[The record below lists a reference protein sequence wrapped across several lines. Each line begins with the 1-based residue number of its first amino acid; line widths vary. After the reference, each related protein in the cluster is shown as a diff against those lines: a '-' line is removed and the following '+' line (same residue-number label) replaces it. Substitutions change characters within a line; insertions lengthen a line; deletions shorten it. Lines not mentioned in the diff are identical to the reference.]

1 MSQAID
7 TSDQDF
13 DLDAWLKASEAVSG
27 EIVLDKLIHILMSNA
42 LEHSKARRG
51 VLLLPHGDE
60 LRAEA
65 EATAGADTVTV
76 RLAPDAPISELL
88 SDSVLQVVIRTHDI
102 VMLGDACLEEPFA
115 SDSYVMRT
123 QARSV
128 LCVPLMKQAKRI
140 GVLYLE
146 DNRQPNLFT
155 ASLVRLLKLLAS
167 QAAISLENARL
178 YGDLQSS
185 EAFLTQGEEVAR
197 TGTWALDLATG
208 RSQWSKQM
216 FHIFGLD
223 PTNSPP
229 VMPDFLDLVHPEDR
243 EHVRKTLAVAAA
255 ERAPFDYTFR
265 IIRPSGERTYLRSVG
280 SPVAEDGKVKSY
292 FGTIVDV
299 TEQESMTRELRGRE
313 EELRNILDYAP
324 QQIAIIAPDGRRLNA
339 NRVALEYAGMTLE
352 EFQSPEYEKLIHP
365 EDAEKLRANPPFGGA
380 REFEF
385 ETRIRGKDGQYR
397 WFLVRFFPMRDSA
410 GNILRWYSVGTEIQD
425 RKLAEERVKN
435 ENLALR
441 EEVDKASLFEEVVGV
456 SAALHSVIAR
466 VGKVAPTDS
475 TVLITGETGTGKELI
490 ARAIHKSSARAA
502 AAFVSVNC
510 AGIPQSLIASELFG
524 HEKGAFTGALQ
535 RRIGRFEMAQGGTL
549 FLDEV
554 GDLPAETQ
562 VTLLRV
568 LQEHEFERVGGE
580 RLIRADV
587 RLIAAT
593 NRDLAAAIESG
604 AFRSDLFYR
613 LNVFPIEMP
622 PLRERADDIPML
634 VEYFIERY
642 ATSAGKRIAN
652 VERKSM
658 ELLRSYPW
666 PGNVRELQNVIERSV
681 ILCETETFSVDE
693 SWLPLDRKQPAPEVH
708 QPLVRAIEQQERETI
723 EKALAETRGRVAGPM
738 GAAAKLGMRPST
750 LESKIRTLKI
760 NKHLFKSN

>member
-1 MSQAID
+1 MSQA
-7 TSDQDF
+7 SDIAGEGF
-13 DLDAWLKASEAVSG
+13 DLDLWIKASEAVSG
-27 EIVLDKLIHILMSNA
+27 EIVLDKLIHILMSKA
-42 LEHSKARRG
+42 LEHAKARRG

-60 LRAEA
+60 LHAEA
-65 EATAGADTVTV
+65 EATAAGDTVTICF
-76 RLAPDAPISELL
+76 APDAPISELL
-88 SDSVLQVVIRTHDI
+88 PESVLNEAIRTHEI
-102 VMLGDACLEEPFA
+102 VTLSDASLAEPFA
-115 SDSYVMRT
+115 SDHYVRRT
-123 QARSV
+123 HALSV
-128 LCVPLMKQAKRI
+128 LCVPLMKQARRI

-146 DNRQPNLFT
+146 DNLAPNVFS
-155 ASLVRLLKLLAS
+155 ARSIRLLKLLAS
-167 QAAISLENARL
+167 QAAISLENAQL
-178 YGDLQSS
+178 YRDLQRS

-208 RSQWSKQM
+208 HSRWSRQM
-216 FHIFGLD
+216 FRIFGMD
-223 PTNSPP
+223 PSDSPP

-243 EHVRKTLAVAAA
+243 QHVRRTLAAAGA
-255 ERAPFDYTFR
+255 QGAPFDYTFR
-265 IIRPSGERTYLRSVG
+265 IIRPNGEQSYLRSVG
-280 SPVAEDGKVKSY
+280 SPVSQSGELKSY

-299 TEQESMTRELRGRE
+299 TEHELMTRELRGRE

-324 QQIAIIAPDGRRLNA
+324 QQIAIIGPDGSRLNA
-339 NRVALEYAGMTLE
+339 NRVALDYAGMTLE
-352 EFQSPEYEKLIHP
+352 EFRSPEYEKLIHP
-365 EDAEKLRANPPFGGA
+365 EDAERLRLDPPFGGA
-380 REFEF
+380 KEFEF

-397 WFLVRFFPMRDSA
+397 WFLVRFFPLRDSD
-410 GNILRWYSVGTEIQD
+410 GNILRWYSVGTEIQN
-425 RKLAEERVKN
+425 RKLAEERVRN

-441 EEVDKASLFEEVVGV
+441 EEVDKASLFEEVIGA
-456 SAALHSVIAR
+456 SPALHAVIAR
-466 VGKVAPTDS
+466 VAKVAPTDS

-587 RLIAAT
+587 RLITAT
-593 NRDLAAAIESG
+593 NRDLAVAIEAG
-604 AFRSDLFYR
+604 AFRRDLFYR
-613 LNVFPIEMP
+613 LNVFPIELP
-622 PLRERADDIPML
+622 PLRERSDDIPML

-642 ATSAGKRIAN
+642 ATSAGKKIKN
-652 VERKSM
+652 IDRKSM
-658 ELLRSYPW
+658 DLLRSYPW

-681 ILCETETFSVDE
+681 ILCDTETFSVDE
-693 SWLPLDRKQPAPEVH
+693 SWLPLDPPQPAPDAH
-708 QPLVRAIEQQERETI
+708 QPLVRAIEKQERDTI

-750 LESKIRTLKI
+750 LESKIRTLRI
-760 NKHLFKSN
+760 NKHLFRGI